1 MISPELIEIFN
12 RAAHLARDK
21 KYEESLVEYDKILEP
36 SKDHKADKERKV
48 ALTGE
53 FLGVTMMR
61 KAWVLMDMKR
71 YKDAK
76 MVFEDKVMEACLGQL
91 DLPTLYEYF
100 FSYANALG
108 DLGDIK
114 GMDDKYSRA
123 LNIAAKE
130 LDDKAKC
137 FQCWSNLMTYA
148 FKAQAWEYL
157 EIESAT
163 AKLFAQNVED
173 KVLQVKAG
181 WHHIVALMELNR
193 YPEAMEEADVML
205 VYLRGV
211 GADEAIGDIEEM
223 LEDMK
228 KKQEASGS
236 TVSDDNVPH
245 EAKGTKKKKDA
256 KPEKKERSKKKKN

>member
-12 RAAHLARDK
+12 KAAHLARDG
-21 KYEESLVEYDKILEP
+21 KYEESLAEYDKILDP
-36 SKDHKADKERKV
+36 SKERIDDKERKV

-53 FLGVTMMR
+53 FLGVTMIR

-76 MVFEDKVMEACLGQL
+76 ALFEDKVLDACLGQL

-108 DLGDIK
+108 ELGDIK
-114 GMDDKYSRA
+114 AMDDRFSRA
-123 LNIAAKE
+123 LGIAAKE
-130 LDDKAKC
+130 LNDKAKC

-157 EIESAT
+157 ELESAT

-173 KVLQVKAG
+173 QVLQVKAG

-193 YPEAMEEADVML
+193 YSEAMEEADVML

-223 LEDMK
+223 LADMT
-228 KKQEASGS
+228 KKQGASGPAN
-236 TVSDDNVPH
+236 SDNKT
-245 EAKGTKKKKDA
+245 AQKKPGSKNKN
-256 KPEKKERSKKKKN
+256 EGKERSKKKKN